1 MPAKTPPP
9 HSGTTRT
16 ATEGEAAPRLPHEH
30 DESSDSGRSP
40 PREIM
45 RKAQRDTEAGRR
57 DTTRAPEADAA
68 YQKQKEAPVRHNR
81 RP

>member
-9 HSGTTRT
+9 ERGTTR
-16 ATEGEAAPRLPHEH
+16 AAIDGDAAPRLPHER
-30 DESSDSGRSP
+30 DESADSAGSA

-45 RKAQRDTEAGRR
+45 RKAQRDVEAGRV
-57 DTTRAPEADAA
+57 DTGRGPAADAA
-68 YQKQKEAPVRHNR
+68 YEKQKEAPVRHNR